1 MLPVGELD
9 VAIAIIEEK
18 GRGIWPDFRLC
29 RDLFLKW
36 MGCWFKMLGDKKR
49 RQEDYFTP
57 SETTSLSEVMSWDT
71 FRKIK
76 RVLAFP
82 TYDDSAPEKLADM
95 GPGPDNMRFIRRWL
109 HAYNDQWKTSWEAG
123 TYLVVDE
130 TMVAWS
136 GTGTAHL
143 TYIPRKPS
151 PLGIMVKVTC
161 CGSSGVL
168 LHAELVEG
176 AVVDHNKEWYSEYK
190 ATTACTLRLTKQW
203 HGTGRV
209 VVGDAWF
216 GSVRIVEELRNRGL
230 YAVMCVKQGCS
241 GYPRAE
247 LRASLRRR
255 GDQRFYEKDIWLAQ
269 GPVPMW
275 AGGHQDKQPLLLCAT
290 TGTSLPGE
298 KKVRYRSRL
307 ENGNI
312 VKVRYEL
319 EQPDMHATYRK
330 YAPAVDQYNKLALQP
345 GTLTDMW
352 QTRNTW
358 HRLWAATLSFVE
370 TNAQLAYQQGN
381 TQGIQLTKGEWFCA
395 LAKVCINNPFAPA
408 QPRVVGP
415 AGGHTQLLRSK
426 QGLCWICRKKTN
438 WKCSCGRAFCGNST
452 RTRKTG
458 LSTLGIQT
466 ARDTPRTCWVQHLS
480 AVSAADP
487 QHTGLA
493 KGRRGPKPKA

>member
-1 MLPVGELD
+1 VHKGKPKGIDGVDKDSIWTYFWAMLPVVQLD
-9 VAIAIIEEK
+9 AAIAIMEEK

-57 SETTSLSEVMSWDT
+57 SETTILSEVMSWDT

-109 HAYNDQWKTSWEAG
+109 HACNDQWKTSWEAG

-216 GSVRIVEELRNRGL
+216 GSVRTVEELRNRGL

-330 YAPAVDQYNKLALQP
+330 YAPAV
-345 GTLTDMW
+345 
-352 QTRNTW
+352 
-358 HRLWAATLSFVE
+358 
-370 TNAQLAYQQGN
+370 
-381 TQGIQLTKGEWFCA
+381 
-395 LAKVCINNPFAPA
+395 
-408 QPRVVGP
+408 
-415 AGGHTQLLRSK
+415 
-426 QGLCWICRKKTN
+426 
-438 WKCSCGRAFCGNST
+438 
-452 RTRKTG
+452 
-458 LSTLGIQT
+458 
-466 ARDTPRTCWVQHLS
+466 
-480 AVSAADP
+480 
-487 QHTGLA
+487 
-493 KGRRGPKPKA
+493 

>member
-1 MLPVGELD
+1 
-9 VAIAIIEEK
+9 
-18 GRGIWPDFRLC
+18 
-29 RDLFLKW
+29 
-36 MGCWFKMLGDKKR
+36 
-49 RQEDYFTP
+49 
-57 SETTSLSEVMSWDT
+57 
-71 FRKIK
+71 
-76 RVLAFP
+76 
-82 TYDDSAPEKLADM
+82 
-95 GPGPDNMRFIRRWL
+95 
-109 HAYNDQWKTSWEAG
+109 
-123 TYLVVDE
+123 
-130 TMVAWS
+130 
-136 GTGTAHL
+136 
-143 TYIPRKPS
+143 
-151 PLGIMVKVTC
+151 
-161 CGSSGVL
+161 
-168 LHAELVEG
+168 
-176 AVVDHNKEWYSEYK
+176 
-190 ATTACTLRLTKQW
+190 
-203 HGTGRV
+203 
-209 VVGDAWF
+209 
-216 GSVRIVEELRNRGL
+216 
-230 YAVMCVKQGCS
+230 
-241 GYPRAE
+241 
-247 LRASLRRR
+247 
-255 GDQRFYEKDIWLAQ
+255 
-269 GPVPMW
+269 
-275 AGGHQDKQPLLLCAT
+275 
-290 TGTSLPGE
+290 
-298 KKVRYRSRL
+298 
-307 ENGNI
+307 
-312 VKVRYEL
+312 
-319 EQPDMHATYRK
+319 MHATYRK